1 MFEHIPVVLAQGGEL
16 TVDKQPRYYGSD
28 SATNGQTG
36 TIETQGQ
43 SGANKQP
50 ANKSKSSGGFPPGFI
65 LMLLIL
71 GVFMFMMMS
80 GSRREKKR
88 QKKMLASITKGS
100 KVVTVGGI
108 LGTVVELR
116 DHEVMV
122 KVDENANTRMRF
134 TREAIKSVLKD
145 DED

>member
-1 MFEHIPVVLAQGGEL
+1 MISIRDL
-16 TVDKQPRYYGSD
+16 
-28 SATNGQTG
+28 
-36 TIETQGQ
+36 
-43 SGANKQP
+43 NKLP

-116 DHEVMV
+116 DHEVVV
-122 KVDENANTRMRF
+122 KVDENANTRMRL